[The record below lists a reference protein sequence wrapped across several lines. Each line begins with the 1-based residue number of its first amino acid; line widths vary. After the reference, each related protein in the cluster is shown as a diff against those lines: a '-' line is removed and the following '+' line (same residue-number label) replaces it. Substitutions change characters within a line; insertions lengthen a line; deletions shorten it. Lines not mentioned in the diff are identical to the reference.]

1 MQRRMF
7 ANDFLLQIE
16 DLLDNIIFLL
26 YSMSVYCIESWAL
39 TGAVLEREHSVV
51 VKEKCLEVRLGLK
64 AKLFHLLIVEHGVV

>member
-26 YSMSVYCIESWAL
+26 YSMSVYCIESWVL

-51 VKEKCLEVRLGLK
+51 VRKNALRLDL
-64 AKLFHLLIVEHGVV
+64 V